1 MAPAVGKTHAGP
13 LNAYDRG
20 AYMLNAVLL
29 DASELKASEPQ
40 SMCASMWALRRSPGM
55 LIFVRVNQ
63 SWAMHLLAHQ
73 DESLRRGRAPLTNL
87 IVARASLTP
96 MNCKIGLMWD

>member
-1 MAPAVGKTHAGP
+1 
-13 LNAYDRG
+13 
-20 AYMLNAVLL
+20 
-29 DASELKASEPQ
+29 
-40 SMCASMWALRRSPGM
+40 MWALRRSPGM

-87 IVARASLTP
+87 IVARAPLTP
-96 MNCKIGLMWD
+96 MNCKISLLWEGQVRPSRGATWQGRVSSEIETSRTRACDGEHVG